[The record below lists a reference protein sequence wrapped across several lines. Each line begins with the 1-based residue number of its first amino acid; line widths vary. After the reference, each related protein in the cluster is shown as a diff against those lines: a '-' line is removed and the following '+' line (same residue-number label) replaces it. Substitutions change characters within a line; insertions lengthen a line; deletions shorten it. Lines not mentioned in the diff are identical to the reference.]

1 MRIRKI
7 GAYSGMDEARA
18 HEARVA
24 LYGRLDRSLE
34 SLHGSMETLG
44 VRVALA
50 DAVGYEVANV
60 AMHSTVMLERAGARR
75 VIAAAPAS
83 RAAAKDDV

>member
-1 MRIRKI
+1 
-7 GAYSGMDEARA
+7 
-18 HEARVA
+18 
-24 LYGRLDRSLE
+24 
-34 SLHGSMETLG
+34 METLG

-75 VIAAAPAS
+75 VIAAPAS

>member
-1 MRIRKI
+1 
-7 GAYSGMDEARA
+7 MD
-18 HEARVA
+18 EARVA

-75 VIAAAPAS
+75 VIAGAAAAAPAS